1 MRSIQCHRPRS
12 FNPSHWLDT
21 SNEIPSPKDLHG
33 TTHPCLLNSR
43 FILSHFL
50 ETPIVNGTRTDG
62 AYAVAFSIL
71 LLHTDAHNKNVKNKM
86 NKETFILR
94 TKSIEGGEQIP
105 QEILDIM
112 FDNIV
117 FSKFVYAEDDMDANS
132 QLLLKGADKQS
143 TWFVKRGKS
152 EPSLLGAQL
161 TLTSDFCPKL
171 DQLMPPENPYSYK
184 GTLVNL
190 NIQQIHRA
198 FAIAQSLRVTGVRS
212 RQPDGTSSTASL
224 PPGKAASINANSI
237 ADSASIYA
245 SLGPPR
251 DDTYGLKIAK
261 AGVLERKFDLA
272 QGGKKS
278 SVRGWRRF
286 GVILSG
292 SQLIFFSDV
301 SAFLDQVEEAD
312 HHTRTTSPTSTL
324 QQVVPENLTR
334 TVTSSDEVASL
345 NGSSTSSF
353 DQHRS
358 EPLSPASTHVQP
370 LLMAQSSFS
379 GSTNSYSTISSNA
392 PTRTT
397 LLRPF
402 QILSLGSSVCLYD
415 ATYNKYSHA
424 FRLIAGDGQQFM
436 FRAESEEEMNDW
448 IGKINYA
455 ATFKTAGVKLR
466 AAHHGRSGARG
477 KARREEA
484 EKREEVMRT
493 ELEDINAKIAQ
504 LTEKLD
510 RDLRLRL
517 NLIVMVP
524 FQKST
529 RDRIIQYSESV
540 GQRLK
545 SLRIILQQLECYREI
560 LEKDLFT
567 SQDAH
572 HRIHYLQHGH
582 KNLRYLGDN
591 DLTPKSRM
599 HRSMSASGPDG
610 MRPDDERLS
619 PSLMLTTPTT
629 AGSQVFWANNGG
641 VSSSTAQLSP
651 TTDIYGEHYAPPSS
665 RDPISS
671 TSHLA
676 VQPSPSRSTDI
687 PHTPFSPEFYDP
699 VELEAR
705 LRRQE
710 GVGRR
715 QAMTRRRTIFMDEVD
730 ENGEP
735 VQDPAGTR
743 RSSCPQIP
751 PVDPGML
758 TEPMSLVPDLT
769 SLEIG
774 DRSKPPAMQVTNH
787 GGIYSFTGRASGEH
801 SRGSSSRRGSTN
813 GDSPVKAVRGVWD
826 WAAAAAK
833 SATTVIKGTVAGA
846 RDELSSP
853 RGSPHGSR
861 PASPSPSTSTA
872 SQMEKMIRR
881 RSQSNP
887 IKPSLAIVSAAH
899 MSALLSVPNAT
910 IGDLEGVTHTGR
922 ERSNS
927 DSSFLRE
934 DDELSV
940 VMVDEDVAAAEE
952 DAERNGLIVMEDE
965 DEDGEDIE
973 VVDLVESEK
982 DAGEQVRQ
990 VEEAGG
996 GTSE

>member
-1 MRSIQCHRPRS
+1 MNEMDAFNFAAVTATRGNVCPASRIFNLRGELRTTPTPTQRNGPWCARCPCDPTLPRVIHLPKESQQIDRVIES
-12 FNPSHWLDT
+12 FAKRWHACNPGLMS
-21 SNEIPSPKDLHG
+21 SA
-33 TTHPCLLNSR
+33 
-43 FILSHFL
+43 
-50 ETPIVNGTRTDG
+50 DG

-117 FSKFVYAEDDMDANS
+117 YSKFVYAEDDMDANS

-161 TLTSDFCPKL
+161 KVYVSSGVALSL
-171 DQLMPPENPYSYK
+171 
-184 GTLVNL
+184 
-190 NIQQIHRA
+190 QQIHRA

-455 ATFKTAGVKLR
+455 ATFKTAGVK
-466 AAHHGRSGARG
+466 G

-484 EKREEVMRT
+484 EKREEVMR
-493 ELEDINAKIAQ
+493 
-504 LTEKLD
+504 
-510 RDLRLRL
+510 
-517 NLIVMVP
+517 
-524 FQKST
+524 
-529 RDRIIQYSESV
+529 V
-540 GQRLK
+540 G
-545 SLRIILQQLECYREI
+545 
-560 LEKDLFT
+560 
-567 SQDAH
+567 
-572 HRIHYLQHGH
+572 
-582 KNLRYLGDN
+582 
-591 DLTPKSRM
+591 
-599 HRSMSASGPDG
+599 
-610 MRPDDERLS
+610 
-619 PSLMLTTPTT
+619 
-629 AGSQVFWANNGG
+629 
-641 VSSSTAQLSP
+641 
-651 TTDIYGEHYAPPSS
+651 
-665 RDPISS
+665 
-671 TSHLA
+671 
-676 VQPSPSRSTDI
+676 
-687 PHTPFSPEFYDP
+687 
-699 VELEAR
+699 
-705 LRRQE
+705 
-710 GVGRR
+710 
-715 QAMTRRRTIFMDEVD
+715 
-730 ENGEP
+730 
-735 VQDPAGTR
+735 
-743 RSSCPQIP
+743 
-751 PVDPGML
+751 
-758 TEPMSLVPDLT
+758 
-769 SLEIG
+769 
-774 DRSKPPAMQVTNH
+774 
-787 GGIYSFTGRASGEH
+787 
-801 SRGSSSRRGSTN
+801 
-813 GDSPVKAVRGVWD
+813 
-826 WAAAAAK
+826 
-833 SATTVIKGTVAGA
+833 
-846 RDELSSP
+846 
-853 RGSPHGSR
+853 
-861 PASPSPSTSTA
+861 
-872 SQMEKMIRR
+872 
-881 RSQSNP
+881 
-887 IKPSLAIVSAAH
+887 
-899 MSALLSVPNAT
+899 
-910 IGDLEGVTHTGR
+910 
-922 ERSNS
+922 
-927 DSSFLRE
+927 
-934 DDELSV
+934 
-940 VMVDEDVAAAEE
+940 
-952 DAERNGLIVMEDE
+952 GL
-965 DEDGEDIE
+965 
-973 VVDLVESEK
+973 
-982 DAGEQVRQ
+982 
-990 VEEAGG
+990 
-996 GTSE
+996 